1 MKLPVGMVV
10 GWLLV
15 RGGGWLMILGE
26 EENIF
31 TTNESAN
38 HFQLEVPL
46 FYGQLK
52 NNSGLVNHFSCL
64 KHWQMGK
71 IFFIEPITILSNP

>member
-26 EENIF
+26 EEYIF
-31 TTNESAN
+31 TAKESAN
-38 HFQLEVPL
+38 HFQLEVAL

>member
-10 GWLLV
+10 GWPLV
-15 RGGGWLMILGE
+15 RGGGWLMIFAE

-46 FYGQLK
+46 FYGRSK
-52 NNSGLVNHFSCL
+52 NNSGLINNFSCF
-64 KHWQMGK
+64 KHWQM
-71 IFFIEPITILSNP
+71 

>member
-31 TTNESAN
+31 TAKESAN
-38 HFQLEVPL
+38 HFQLEVAL

-71 IFFIEPITILSNP
+71 IFFIKPITILSNP

>member
-1 MKLPVGMVV
+1 MKLPEGMVV

-31 TTNESAN
+31 TAKESAN
-38 HFQLEVPL
+38 HFQLEVAL